1 MPKLDEILLGG
12 ASLKDVEDIIRD
24 STDMYLG
31 EVVLKSTTLMTL
43 VHRFHELQDVALKIR
58 PMLRA
63 LAGTDKECARL
74 LDKLEKVLP
83 DA

>member
-12 ASLKDVEDIIRD
+12 ASLKDVEDVIRD

-43 VHRFHELQDVALKIR
+43 VHRFHELQDVVLKIR
-58 PMLRA
+58 PVLRA
-63 LAGTDKECARL
+63 LSGTDKESTRL

-83 DA
+83 G